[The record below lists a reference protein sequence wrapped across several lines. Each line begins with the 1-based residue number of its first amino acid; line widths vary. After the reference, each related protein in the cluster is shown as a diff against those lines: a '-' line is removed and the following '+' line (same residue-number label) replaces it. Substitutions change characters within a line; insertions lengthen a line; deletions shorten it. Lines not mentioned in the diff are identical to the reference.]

1 MPPRKS
7 WKPKG
12 GSRGPAQRPHGKSAA
27 APYPNPAHEYP
38 YDASAAAAA
47 AEALER
53 LDVSAAAEE
62 DPPVETPPSPPQ
74 PEVPAPAPPSQPPV
88 EASSSGS
95 GSAAAGGGR
104 EEGALRRLRELVG
117 IGREEVELTEEEVR
131 ANDQRQD
138 DEICALEAIFGDTV
152 VMLNRKEGQ
161 RTFQVHVH
169 IEIPDGTDVSARLSF
184 GAGTLNYKGAH
195 DEDAS
200 DDLVYKFRV
209 EHLPPIL
216 LTCLLPS
223 SYPSHQPPFFTLSTE
238 WLDKVMLSSLC
249 HMLDMIWEEQLGM
262 EVVYQWVQWLQS
274 SSLSYLGF
282 DNEIVLSKG
291 DLTCVEDGGDN
302 RACPDD
308 APPDLTIPRIIR
320 YNDDKRHEAFL
331 HGIHDC
337 MICFS
342 ELPGV
347 DFIKLPCHHFFC
359 QKCMQTYCKMHVK
372 EGTVVKLL
380 CPDTKC
386 EGVVPPNILK
396 RLLGEDEFERWEG
409 LLLQRTLDAMADV
422 VYCPRCQT
430 ACLEDVGD
438 EAVCSSC
445 LFSFCTLCRERRHV
459 GVECLSPEEKLI
471 ILERRQKSG
480 QVKGD
485 IQKVMDEVRSIKEI
499 LKDAK
504 QCPRCKMAISKI
516 EGCNKMTCWNC
527 GRFFCY
533 QCNAAI
539 SGYDHFKG
547 DCVVFDQEEIDRWE
561 MQMNQRQQ
569 RQVVAQAQ
577 AEIFEGEYGYPCP
590 TCRNPIPKIGNNN
603 HLYCWACQRHF
614 CALCRKV
621 VLKTSQHFGPR
632 GCKQHTAD
640 D

>member
-1 MPPRKS
+1 
-7 WKPKG
+7 
-12 GSRGPAQRPHGKSAA
+12 
-27 APYPNPAHEYP
+27 
-38 YDASAAAAA
+38 
-47 AEALER
+47 
-53 LDVSAAAEE
+53 
-62 DPPVETPPSPPQ
+62 
-74 PEVPAPAPPSQPPV
+74 
-88 EASSSGS
+88 
-95 GSAAAGGGR
+95 
-104 EEGALRRLRELVG
+104 
-117 IGREEVELTEEEVR
+117 
-131 ANDQRQD
+131 
-138 DEICALEAIFGDTV
+138 
-152 VMLNRKEGQ
+152 MLNRKEGQ

-342 ELPGV
+342 ELP
-347 DFIKLPCHHFFC
+347 
-359 QKCMQTYCKMHVK
+359 
-372 EGTVVKLL
+372 
-380 CPDTKC
+380 
-386 EGVVPPNILK
+386 GVVPPNILK

-590 TCRNPIPKIGNNN
+590 TCRNPIPKVLSKSFICKDRKQQPSLLLGMPTT
-603 HLYCWACQRHF
+603 LLCSVPEGCPQDVAAFWSQGMQATYRRRLTQ
-614 CALCRKV
+614 ALPY
-621 VLKTSQHFGPR
+621 LQPR
-632 GCKQHTAD
+632 CKRNF
-640 D
+640 